1 MWTLHDVRLSPK
13 TRVNPVISTSQELK
27 RKCLGLKPSK
37 YSMWI
42 CLKGSNHRSVQ
53 PGHDMAML
61 VRLPTP
67 GLQKMPFHLKK
78 KKIQSQYRGMG
89 LKQQVIKMLDCPF
102 PQEKKYKIYLKT
114 KGGRVTTL
122 SLKWFRRKR
131 DFFCF
136 TNGLETWFKKQG
148 NADSSWTGLTRQIKK
163 ISLQKQVLV
172 FNELVNK
179 KAPASK

>member
-53 PGHDMAML
+53 PGHDTAML

-78 KKIQSQYRGMG
+78 KKDPISVSRDGSQTTGYKNAR
-89 LKQQVIKMLDCPF
+89 LPLPSR
-102 PQEKKYKIYLKT
+102 KKYKIYLKT

>member
-53 PGHDMAML
+53 PGHDTAML
-61 VRLPTP
+61 MRLPTP

-78 KKIQSQYRGMG
+78 KDPISVSRDGSQTTGYKNAR
-89 LKQQVIKMLDCPF
+89 LPLPSR
-102 PQEKKYKIYLKT
+102 KKYKIYLKT

-122 SLKWFRRKR
+122 SLKWFRKKY
-131 DFFCF
+131 DFFCL

-148 NADSSWTGLTRQIKK
+148 NADFLNWINKANLKKKFLTET
-163 ISLQKQVLV
+163 V
-172 FNELVNK
+172 F
-179 KAPASK
+179 SF

>member
-1 MWTLHDVRLSPK
+1 MPWFKTIQILHVNLSQ
-13 TRVNPVISTSQELK
+13 RQQSQVSPAGARHGNAHEAANTGAAK
-27 RKCLGLKPSK
+27 DA
-37 YSMWI
+37 I
-42 CLKGSNHRSVQ
+42 
-53 PGHDMAML
+53 
-61 VRLPTP
+61 
-67 GLQKMPFHLKK
+67 PFKK

-102 PQEKKYKIYLKT
+102 PQGKKYKIYLKT